1 MDNLKLVHAIDAS
14 NWTPGELGVFYMA
27 LVCDPDKRQKALDE
41 TERYL
46 RSLTAADFTEERI
59 RKAVRQLMVSEI
71 NARKTVSGQASK
83 LAAAEVVIGDIRYAE
98 QYLKKAMR
106 ITAEDLVRVLREWL
120 LEETMTVVS
129 LNPKDLESEDVTASD
144 SSGSNSDFET
154 RSSLMAAP
162 ARSFGQQ
169 ASQCPYKG
177 RFKRRVLIRGQR
189 QARFDVA
196 FGNLTHQGYCKENG
210 PGSCPGR

>member
-1 MDNLKLVHAIDAS
+1 M
-14 NWTPGELGVFYMA
+14 GVFYMA
-27 LVCDPDKRQKALDE
+27 LVCDPDKRQEALGE

-120 LEETMTVVS
+120 LEERMTVVS
-129 LNPKDLESEDVTASD
+129 LNPKDLESDDVTSFGLAGEQ
-144 SSGSNSDFET
+144 SGLRDAGTAEWGFS
-154 RSSLMAAP
+154 AG
-162 ARSFGQQ
+162 SFGQ
-169 ASQCPYKG
+169 
-177 RFKRRVLIRGQR
+177 
-189 QARFDVA
+189 
-196 FGNLTHQGYCKENG
+196 
-210 PGSCPGR
+210 